1 MDIFQ
6 LDIRLSKHA
15 FERADER
22 NIDLEEV
29 YWCIYTGK
37 KSNVGKNLLKF
48 TKEYDESKI
57 ECVCQVRKDCIF
69 IITIMRNIK

>member
-22 NIDLEEV
+22 EIDLEEI

-37 KSNVGKNLLKF
+37 KSKIGKNLLKF
-48 TKEYDESKI
+48 TKEYEESRI
-57 ECVCQVRKDCIF
+57 ECVCQIRTDCIF
-69 IITIMRNIK
+69 IITITRSEK

>member
-22 NIDLEEV
+22 DIDLDEI

-37 KSNVGKNLLKF
+37 KSNIGKNLLKF
-48 TKEYDESKI
+48 TKEYADSRI
-57 ECVCQVRKDCIF
+57 ECLCQIRTDCIF
-69 IITIMRNIK
+69 IITITRSIK